1 MVLSDPGSLA
11 AWFGRARVL
20 LIDDEPANLEFLGHV
35 LASEGYGELTAIS
48 DSTEAVARFGELD
61 PDVVITD
68 LRMPGLDGFEVIA
81 RIQQQLPPDSY
92 LPILVATADPAPET
106 RRRALSAG
114 ARDFLTKP
122 LSPAEVRLRV
132 RNLLETRFLHEQ
144 LRDHNSLLET
154 RVSER
159 TRELE
164 EARTEI
170 LFRLALAA
178 EFRDDQT
185 GQHTV
190 RVGRLSARL
199 AQVLGLSTEACDL
212 IGRAAPLHDVGKIGI
227 PDAILLKPGRL
238 GPAEFAVM
246 QRHAAIGANLLS
258 GSLHPL
264 LQLAEEIALSHH
276 EHWDGRG
283 YPHGLAGEAIP
294 LSGRIVAVADVFDSL
309 THVRPYKVAWTVRD
323 TLNEIQAKSGSQ
335 FDPAIVEAL
344 VRVVPETHLMEDGIR
359 DDPGHAEQDA
369 ALNASRASM
378 AMFAMAARVE
388 SLEAERDALAREVER
403 LRRRVRGRSP
413 RAARAKGTGQP
424 DDATDRPS
432 REDG

>member
-1 MVLSDPGSLA
+1 MVPIDPGSLH

-35 LASEGYGELTAIS
+35 LAPEGYGELTALS
-48 DSTEAVARFGELD
+48 DSVEAVDRFQELD

-68 LRMPGLDGFEVIA
+68 LRMPNLDGFEVMA
-81 RIQQQLPPDSY
+81 RIQQQLPVGSY

-144 LRDHNSLLET
+144 LRDYAGLLES
-154 RVSER
+154 RVGER

-170 LFRLALAA
+170 LARLALAA

-190 RVGRLSARL
+190 RVGRLSARM
-199 AQVLGLSTEACDL
+199 AQVLGLSEELCEL

-238 GPAEFAVM
+238 DAEEFGIM
-246 QRHAAIGANLLS
+246 QRHTAIGADILS

-283 YPHGLAGEAIP
+283 YPYGLEREAIP

-309 THVRPYKVAWTVRD
+309 THERPYKAAWTVRD
-323 TLNEIQAKSGSQ
+323 TLAEIQANAAKH
-335 FDPAIVEAL
+335 FDPDVVDAL
-344 VRVVPETHLMEDGIR
+344 LRIVPETHLLDDGLASAGR
-359 DDPGHAEQDA
+359 ADDDA
-369 ALNASRASM
+369 VMNATRASM
-378 AMFAMAARVE
+378 ALFAMSSRIEA
-388 SLEAERDALAREVER
+388 LEAERDALQREVEE
-403 LRRRVRGRSP
+403 LRRRAGHRGG
-413 RAARAKGTGQP
+413 RAG
-424 DDATDRPS
+424 RPS
-432 REDG
+432 RQIHLG

>member
-1 MVLSDPGSLA
+1 MVPVDAGSLH
-11 AWFGRARVL
+11 AWFGRARIL
-20 LIDDEPANLEFLGHV
+20 LIDDEPANLEFLSHV
-35 LASEGYGELTAIS
+35 LAPEGYGELTALS
-48 DSTEAVARFGELD
+48 DSVEAVDRFQELD

-68 LRMPGLDGFEVIA
+68 LRMPNLDGFEVMA
-81 RIQQQLPPDSY
+81 RIQQQLPAGCY

-144 LRDHNSLLET
+144 LRDYTGMLES

-170 LFRLALAA
+170 LARLALAA

-190 RVGRLSARL
+190 RVGRLSARM
-199 AQVLGLSTEACDL
+199 AQVLGLSSDMCEL

-238 GPAEFAVM
+238 DADEFGIM
-246 QRHAAIGANLLS
+246 QRHTAIGANILS

-283 YPHGLAGEAIP
+283 YPHGLEREAIP

-309 THVRPYKVAWTVRD
+309 THERPYKAAWTVRD
-323 TLNEIQAKSGSQ
+323 TLDEIQANAARH
-335 FDPAIVEAL
+335 FDPAVVDAL
-344 VRVVPETHLMEDGIR
+344 MRVVPETHLLEDGVHASAGR
-359 DDPGHAEQDA
+359 ADDDA
-369 ALNASRASM
+369 VMNATRASM
-378 AMFAMAARVE
+378 ALFAMSSRVQA
-388 SLEAERDALAREVER
+388 LEAERDALLREVQQ
-403 LRRRVRGRSP
+403 LRRSAGRKS
-413 RAARAKGTGQP
+413 ARAGR
-424 DDATDRPS
+424 AS
-432 REDG
+432 RQIRLG